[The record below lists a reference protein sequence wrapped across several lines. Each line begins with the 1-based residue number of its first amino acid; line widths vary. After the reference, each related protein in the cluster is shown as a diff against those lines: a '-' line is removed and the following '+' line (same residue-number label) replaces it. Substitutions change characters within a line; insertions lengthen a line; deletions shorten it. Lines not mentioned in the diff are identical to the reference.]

1 MGTVQNNLAK
11 VILRLDFQD
20 IYEVKPETLKKIRE
34 TVRASGF
41 IASSTENI
49 DEIEFRFN
57 FDSLAVPP
65 PKVLQK
71 KEVNVFSWNDEDGSN
86 VALFKVSPLFLLF
99 EYNQPKRY
107 YATLNSDAYRK
118 LFHDIVEI
126 LKTDEQDALVPVR
139 LGFRK
144 ANEFFFKKID
154 DARNSIQFSTFPSE
168 ESLEKI
174 GVSFDEFLIQGS
186 RIEYNEDADIRAIL
200 QSRLES
206 GKIQTDGAE
215 ATVVRYLYDIDI
227 YSIKN
232 LNLNALPELTE
243 RLSTILRRIY
253 DNSIDFEKYE
263 SPLHTK

>member
-1 MGTVQNNLAK
+1 MGKVQNNLAK

-20 IYEVKPETLKKIRE
+20 IFEVKPETLKKIRE
-34 TVRASGF
+34 AIKDSGF
-41 IASSTENI
+41 VTSSTENI

-86 VALFKVSPLFLLF
+86 IALFKVSPLFLLF

-107 YATLNSDAYRK
+107 YASLNSDTYRE
-118 LFHDIVEI
+118 LFNEI
-126 LKTDEQDALVPVR
+126 AKIIKADEQGSLVPTR

-144 ANEFFFKKID
+144 TNEFFF
-154 DARNSIQFSTFPSE
+154 NSIKNARESVQFNTFPTE
-168 ESLEKI
+168 ESLTKVGI
-174 GVSFDEFLIQGS
+174 TFNEFLIQGS
-186 RIEYNEDADIRAIL
+186 RIEYNESLDVRAIL

-206 GKIQTDGAE
+206 GKIQIKEIEKD
-215 ATVVRYLYDIDI
+215 VIRYLFDIDA
-227 YSIKN
+227 YSNKN
-232 LNLNALPELTE
+232 LNLENLVTLTE
-243 RLSTILRRIY
+243 TLSSILRRIY

-263 SPLHTK
+263 SPLHT